1 MDKKPNVFARIKDW
15 FVDMKA
21 ELKRVVWPS
30 FAKVRQN
37 TLIVI
42 IFVLLIGVV
51 IWVLDWLFSSGI
63 ALLLNR

>member
-1 MDKKPNVFARIKDW
+1 MNNKPNVFSRIKGW
-15 FVDMKA
+15 FTDMKA

-37 TLIVI
+37 TIIVL
-42 IFVLLIGVV
+42 IFVLVVGAV

-63 ALLLNR
+63 ALLINR

>member
-1 MDKKPNVFARIKDW
+1 MSIFSKIKNW

-42 IFVLLIGVV
+42 VFVLIVGAV
-51 IWVLDWLFSSGI
+51 IWILDWLFSGAI
-63 ALLLNR
+63 ALLINR

>member
-1 MDKKPNVFARIKDW
+1 MDKKPNLFARIKNW

-30 FAKVRQN
+30 FKKVRQN

-42 IFVLLIGVV
+42 VFVLIVGAV
-51 IWVLDWLFSSGI
+51 IWILDWLFSSGI
-63 ALLLNR
+63 ALLINR

>member
-1 MDKKPNVFARIKDW
+1 MDKKPNLFARMKNW

-30 FAKVRQN
+30 FKKVRQN

-42 IFVLLIGVV
+42 VFVLIVGAV
-51 IWVLDWLFSSGI
+51 IWILDWLFSGAI
-63 ALLLNR
+63 ALLINR